1 MPFDW
6 RTALFGPPKPEAAG
20 ELAAG
25 GLLALGR
32 APGHTVELLQVTPHG
47 GDLHLVVATID
58 GKPFRNYVP
67 TGDIRDEEPAVQRR
81 IIARRVRALVRE
93 IPTSPPL
100 TGKEVGL
107 P

>member
-6 RTALFGPPKPEAAG
+6 KTALLGPPR
-20 ELAAG
+20 G
-25 GLLALGR
+25 G
-32 APGHTVELLQVTPHG
+32 GHTVELLEVTPHG
-47 GDLHLVVATID
+47 GDLHLVAAAVD

-67 TGDIRDEEPAVQRR
+67 TGDIRGEEPHVQRR
-81 IIARRVRALVRE
+81 VIASRVLAMTSEPKRE
-93 IPTSPPL
+93 PAL

>member
-6 RTALFGPPKPEAAG
+6 KAALFGTPKQPSD

-25 GLLALGR
+25 GLMAFATR

-47 GDLHLVVATID
+47 GDLHLVVATVD
-58 GKPFRNYVP
+58 GQPFRNYVP
-67 TGDIRDEEPAVQRR
+67 TGDIRDEEPQVQRR
-81 IIARRVRALVRE
+81 VIARRVRAMSTR
-93 IPTSPPL
+93 PRPGPAL
-100 TGKEVGL
+100 TGTEGGL